1 MGRLKRMA
9 PVIDVVPTPA
19 TPEWIMLPRRSIWS
33 THALTVVDSDLLST
47 LSLSS
52 NSCQDYQAPLL
63 KADTLSKWAH
73 MESQH
78 MVVITINQNQ
88 LHLSLHQSHHLSQ
101 HTVVTMKSQNH
112 HIKNQHRLHTNQNQQ
127 NTNQN
132 HQSPLSTNLNQ
143 LSTSHH
149 HQSQLNTN
157 LNHQS
162 LLNTS
167 QNQHQHLT
175 NLLQNQL
182 STNQNHQSLLNTSQ
196 LQLSQATNQANHQ

>member
-52 NSCQDYQAPLL
+52 NSCQVYQAPLL

-73 MESQH
+73 MESHH

-88 LHLSLHQSHHLSQ
+88 LHLSLHQNLHLSQ

-127 NTNQN
+127 NI
-132 HQSPLSTNLNQ
+132 S
-143 LSTSHH
+143 
-149 HQSQLNTN
+149 QSQLNT
-157 LNHQS
+157 
-162 LLNTS
+162 S
-167 QNQHQHLT
+167 QNH
-175 NLLQNQL
+175 QNQL
-182 STNQNHQSLLNTSQ
+182 NTNQSHQSPC
-196 LQLSQATNQANHQ
+196 